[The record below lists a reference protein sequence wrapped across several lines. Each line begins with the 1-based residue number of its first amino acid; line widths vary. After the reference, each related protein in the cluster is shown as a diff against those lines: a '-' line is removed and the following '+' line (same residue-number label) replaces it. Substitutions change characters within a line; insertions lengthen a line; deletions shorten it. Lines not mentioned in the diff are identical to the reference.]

1 MRIISIEP
9 APVAR
14 VFALTYA
21 VFGFAAFAAYAF
33 SSLQFFIFPIGIIMG
48 VFHLVFNLQLPRS
61 HDLIANAFFC
71 GGAILSYAASGWIT
85 GVALALCFN
94 FIAQKTGGINVKF
107 VSVDDDS
114 PHDSR

>member
-21 VFGFAAFAAYAF
+21 VVGFVAFTTYAF
-33 SSLQFFIFPIGIIMG
+33 SNLQFFIFPIGIIMG

-61 HDLIANAFFC
+61 HDLITNAFFC

-85 GVALALCFN
+85 GVAVTLCFN
-94 FIAQKTGGINVKF
+94 FIAEKTGGIDAKF
-107 VSVDDDS
+107 VSAAEDH
-114 PHDSR
+114 PTTPE